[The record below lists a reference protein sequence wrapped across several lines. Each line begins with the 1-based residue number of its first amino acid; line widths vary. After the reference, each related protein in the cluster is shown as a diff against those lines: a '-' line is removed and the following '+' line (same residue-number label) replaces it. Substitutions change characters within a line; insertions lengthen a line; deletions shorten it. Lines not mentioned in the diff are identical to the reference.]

1 MYSDIPV
8 YAVAGKN
15 YGDEGKGLATDYF
28 VLKRTSC
35 PSDSLVIRHN
45 GGAQA
50 GHTVDMSD
58 GRRFVFHQLSSGS
71 FRGASTL
78 WADTFMPDLYKLE
91 EEVDDFRSIAEVPKI
106 YASLKCSPVVI
117 FDVLLNQAL
126 EDARRD
132 DRHGSCGMGIN
143 EADLRRRAGFGIGME
158 TVLGSSAKTLYNKL
172 TDIRKNYVQER
183 MHQIEEEVP
192 LSDEYIKL
200 INDDNML
207 CNYIDAYL
215 YNAEKITG
223 VDDGMIFKL
232 IDNSSGIVFEGAQG
246 LLLDTDYKK
255 GAPHLTSSKTGLNN
269 PASFCKK
276 FNLKIDEAVYVSRSY
291 VTRHGNG
298 PLPLEMD
305 KEESSCFNDLTNV
318 PNPWQG
324 ELRYAY
330 HESPEAFV
338 SEVISDMNECEG
350 VSASLFLT
358 HLNETDGRVLIAGD
372 GMEVDDIREIRQTF
386 GRIYRSFTPYSED
399 IVIS

>member
-1 MYSDIPV
+1 MYSDRPV
-8 YAVAGKN
+8 FAVIGKN
-15 YGDEGKGLATDYF
+15 YGDEGKGLATDYL
-28 VLKRTSC
+28 VSTKTG
-35 PSDSLVIRHN
+35 PSSDALVIRHN

-50 GHTVDMSD
+50 GHTVDLKD
-58 GRRFVFHQLSSGS
+58 GRRFIFHELSSGS

-78 WADTFMPDLYKLE
+78 WSDTFMPDFYKLE
-91 EEVDDFRSIAEVPKI
+91 EEVNDFRSIAEVPKI
-106 YASLKCSPVVI
+106 FASLKCSPVVI

-126 EDARRD
+126 EDARRE

-143 EADLRRRAGFGIGME
+143 EADLRIRAGFGIGME
-158 TVLGSSAKTLYNKL
+158 AVLGSSAKTLYNRL

-200 INDDNML
+200 INDDNVL
-207 CNYIDAYL
+207 CNYIDACL

-276 FNLKIDEAVYVSRSY
+276 FNLRIDEAVYVSRSY

-298 PLPLEMD
+298 PLPLELS
-305 KEESSCFNDLTNV
+305 KEESAVFEDRTNI
-318 PNPWQG
+318 PNHWQG

-338 SEVISDMNECEG
+338 SEVISDFKECEG
-350 VSASLFLT
+350 VSVSLFLT
-358 HLNETDGRVLIAGD
+358 HLNETDGRILIAGD
-372 GMEVDDIREIRQTF
+372 GMEVEDIREIRQTF
-386 GRIYRSFTPYSED
+386 GRIYRSFTPYAEN